1 MIIDKSF
8 LFAYAYYSLIHQTMQ
23 IFNIDYNKKMR
34 LIFFLTFFLSCSVF
48 GPKTTISSV
57 EKVAFTQIN
66 SLSLAARIDT
76 GATSSTLHAEQMTT
90 EIINGITSVNFY
102 VRDDA
107 NNRLGPFSGNVI
119 DEVKVKSS
127 NSRISRRKVIELEV
141 LVGGKKLS
149 ARFTLFDR
157 SKMTYRVLLGRDIL
171 QAGNF
176 LIRP

>member
-1 MIIDKSF
+1 MFDV
-8 LFAYAYYSLIHQTMQ
+8 LYCSLIYQTMQ
-23 IFNIDYNKKMR
+23 IFNIEYNRIMR
-34 LIFFLTFFLSCSVF
+34 LLFFISFFVSCSVF

-57 EKVAFTQIN
+57 EKVTFTQLN
-66 SLSLAARIDT
+66 SLILAARIDT
-76 GATSSTLHAEQMTT
+76 GATSSTLHAEQMTA
-90 EIINGITSVNFY
+90 EIINGISSVIFY

-107 NNRLGPFSGNVI
+107 NHLLGPFTAKVI

-127 NSRISRRKVIELEV
+127 NSRISRRKVIELDVEV
-141 LVGGKKLS
+141 GERKMT

-176 LIRP
+176 LIKP